1 MRVNRR
7 IPFILIA
14 LLAWSAWSDSPAL
27 PPEIRLQE
35 LELVIR
41 SLRAENRRLQERN
54 ELLATELI
62 HLRRRMEE
70 AQPPREEAAHVEKE
84 PEPPPPGNEILYVNP
99 NWHYVLIGAGTA
111 QNLRAGQEGRIL
123 RENAE
128 IGRARITA
136 TKERQSVADI
146 LLESLGDRG
155 QYPRAGDR
163 ILFLSPAPETP
174 DDDTP

>member
-1 MRVNRR
+1 MRLYRW
-7 IPFILIA
+7 IPLILIA
-14 LLAWSAWSDSPAL
+14 LQSWSAWSDSPAP

-54 ELLATELI
+54 ELLANELI
-62 HLRRRMEE
+62 QLRRRMEE
-70 AQPPREEAAHVEKE
+70 TQPPRGEARPAEAE

-99 NWHYVLIGAGTA
+99 NWHYVLVGAGTA
-111 QNLRAGQEGRIL
+111 QNLQAGQEGRIL

-128 IGRARITA
+128 IGRVRITA
-136 TKERQSVADI
+136 TKDRQSVADI
-146 LLESLGDRG
+146 LLDSLGDRG

-163 ILFLSPAPETP
+163 ILFLSPAPETLE
-174 DDDTP
+174 DDSP